1 MSDLGD
7 AYGLAIKIMLAGA
20 IVVTAIVTASV
31 TWLVMRD
38 TSQPEQV
45 QEVSQ

>member
-1 MSDLGD
+1 MSELGD
-7 AYGLAIKIMLAGA
+7 AYGLAMKIILAA
-20 IVVTAIVTASV
+20 VIVVTAIVTASV

-38 TSQPEQV
+38 TPQSAQV

>member
-7 AYGLAIKIMLAGA
+7 AYGLAMKIILAVV

-31 TWLVMRD
+31 TWLVMRE
-38 TSQPEQV
+38 TPQAAQV

>member
-7 AYGLAIKIMLAGA
+7 AYGLAMKIILAVV

-31 TWLVMRD
+31 TWLVMRE

-45 QEVSQ
+45 QEVIQ

>member
-7 AYGLAIKIMLAGA
+7 AYGLAMKIILAA
-20 IVVTAIVTASV
+20 VVVVTAIVTASV
-31 TWLVMRD
+31 TWLVMRE

-45 QEVSQ
+45 QEVGR

>member
-7 AYGLAIKIMLAGA
+7 AYGLAMKIILAA
-20 IVVTAIVTASV
+20 VIVVTAIVTASV
-31 TWLVMRD
+31 TWLVMRE

-45 QEVSQ
+45 QEVGR